1 MDYRRLAAASLPDL
15 LEDAAA
21 PTLFPVGGA
30 AGAVQAPNRF
40 SDIEPVV
47 NPRASAPGLHRSGLG
62 LPAIGHLAPAGD
74 PNAPKAGYRIP
85 LTLVALPKDPP
96 TACCGAALVDPRRIQ
111 AVRTAQGDLPVAM
124 DLEAPMDAAGAT
136 GPGLGAGL
144 VNLLRPGRFSGRP
157 RIVFLEPFDPQKRPL
172 VLVHGLMATPRMWA
186 PLVKDLLADA
196 QVRAQFQIWFFYYPT
211 GQPVP
216 LSALQLREALDD
228 TLSRYRPKYP
238 LTLVGHS
245 MGGILARA
253 QVSRVTEKDAE
264 TIVPT
269 IASIPDSEPVRRAL
283 VFEPRTDVSRVVFM
297 FTPHRGSRLA
307 SGGLGAWGIR
317 LIRLPDTLIGELQQ
331 IGDQLAGTSYGRL
344 PTSIQ
349 GLSPDSQFLRILDGT
364 RPVTPTHSIIGDRGR
379 GTGWA
384 SSDGVVPYT
393 SAHLPAA
400 ESELIVPTGHSGF
413 AHPLAVKELLRI
425 LHQSLRDEQEK
436 GTLAAAKPG

>member
-1 MDYRRLAAASLPDL
+1 
-15 LEDAAA
+15 
-21 PTLFPVGGA
+21 
-30 AGAVQAPNRF
+30 
-40 SDIEPVV
+40 
-47 NPRASAPGLHRSGLG
+47 
-62 LPAIGHLAPAGD
+62 
-74 PNAPKAGYRIP
+74 
-85 LTLVALPKDPP
+85 
-96 TACCGAALVDPRRIQ
+96 
-111 AVRTAQGDLPVAM
+111 M
-124 DLEAPMDAAGAT
+124 DLEAPLDATSAT
-136 GPGLGAGL
+136 GPRLVAGF

-196 QVRAQFQIWFFYYPT
+196 QVRDHFQIWFFFYPT

-216 LSALQLREALDD
+216 LSALQLRDALDD
-228 TLSRYRPKYP
+228 TLSRYRPQYP
-238 LTLVGHS
+238 LILVGHS

-269 IASIPDSEPVRRAL
+269 IASIPESEPVRRAL